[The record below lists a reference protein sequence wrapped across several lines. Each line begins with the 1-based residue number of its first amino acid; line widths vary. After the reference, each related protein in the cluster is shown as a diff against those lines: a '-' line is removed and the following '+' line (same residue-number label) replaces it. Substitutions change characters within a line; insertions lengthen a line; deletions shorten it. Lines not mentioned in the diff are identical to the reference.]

1 MPLTF
6 CGIKIYKQMIILIVL
21 LFGYRSFINIWRNF
35 KMSLPSN
42 SRDLIKVDAKK
53 SNLPIKFNPNEIN
66 QALQLVDKDLFLK
79 NREDVKKYLPDI
91 LGRVLA
97 RIWIDKTFKE
107 DFKSNPSNVL
117 NENGVFLPDDMI
129 LEFQKPNSDRPKIIV
144 YEKKPNS
151 NFKIRVVQLQLVML
165 AGR

>member
-1 MPLTF
+1 
-6 CGIKIYKQMIILIVL
+6 
-21 LFGYRSFINIWRNF
+21 
-35 KMSLPSN
+35 MSLPSN
-42 SRDLIKVDAKK
+42 SRDLIKVDEKK
-53 SNLPIKFNPNEIN
+53 SNLPIKFDPNEIN
-66 QALQLVDKDLFLK
+66 QALQLVDKNLFLK

-107 DFKSNPSNVL
+107 DFKSNPSSVL

-151 NFKIRVVQLQLVML
+151 NFKIRIVQLQLVML

>member
-1 MPLTF
+1 M
-6 CGIKIYKQMIILIVL
+6 
-21 LFGYRSFINIWRNF
+21 
-35 KMSLPSN
+35 PSN
-42 SRDLIKVDAKK
+42 SRDLIKVDEKK
-53 SNLPIKFNPNEIN
+53 SNLPIKFSPNEIN

-97 RIWIDKTFKE
+97 RIWIDKSFKE
-107 DFKSNPSNVL
+107 EFKSNPNNVL

>member
-1 MPLTF
+1 M
-6 CGIKIYKQMIILIVL
+6 
-21 LFGYRSFINIWRNF
+21 NISS
-35 KMSLPSN
+35 KST
-42 SRDLIKVDAKK
+42 DLVKFNQKK
-53 SNLPIKFNPNEIN
+53 NKLPIKFKPNDIN
-66 QALQLVDKDLFLK
+66 QALELVDKDLILK
-79 NREDVKKYLPDI
+79 NREEVKKYLPDI

-107 DFKSNPSNVL
+107 NFKNDPRQVL
-117 NENGVFLPDDMI
+117 NDNGVFLPNDMI

-144 YEKKPNS
+144 YEKKNNS

>member
-1 MPLTF
+1 
-6 CGIKIYKQMIILIVL
+6 
-21 LFGYRSFINIWRNF
+21 
-35 KMSLPSN
+35 MSLPSN
-42 SRDLIKVDAKK
+42 SRDLIKVDEKK
-53 SNLPIKFNPNEIN
+53 SNLPIKFSPNEII

-97 RIWIDKTFKE
+97 RIWIDKSFKE
-107 DFKSNPSNVL
+107 EFKSNPNNVL
-117 NENGVFLPDDMI
+117 SENGVFLPDDMI

>member
-1 MPLTF
+1 
-6 CGIKIYKQMIILIVL
+6 
-21 LFGYRSFINIWRNF
+21 
-35 KMSLPSN
+35 MSLPSN
-42 SRDLIKVDAKK
+42 SRDLIKVDEKK
-53 SNLPIKFNPNEIN
+53 SNLPIKFKPNDIN

-107 DFKSNPSNVL
+107 DFKSNPSSVL

-151 NFKIRVVQLQLVML
+151 NFKIRIVQLQLVML